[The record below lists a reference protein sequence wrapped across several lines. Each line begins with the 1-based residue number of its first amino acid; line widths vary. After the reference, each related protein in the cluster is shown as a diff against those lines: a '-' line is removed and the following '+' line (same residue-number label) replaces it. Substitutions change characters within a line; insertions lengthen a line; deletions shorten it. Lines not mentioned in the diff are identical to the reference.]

1 MESVATRRVV
11 QAMWVNPKDLSTERH
26 YPQSKTGESQK
37 ERKQTMTQD
46 TVNIGSESNIEG
58 KKRKNLS
65 APEKWRIFLET
76 TAKDAPIGE
85 ILRRNGLYS
94 ADLTKIRKQAESG
107 ALHELG
113 RKKYSKK
120 SQSVSRDEYDKIK
133 TELAA
138 KEKALAQMSEEYL
151 ILKKRT
157 D

>member
-1 MESVATRRVV
+1 MILWIAVNLKKEGKNMEQDVLKT
-11 QAMWVNPKDLSTERH
+11 NIDTED
-26 YPQSKTGESQK
+26 G
-37 ERKQTMTQD
+37 
-46 TVNIGSESNIEG
+46 V

-65 APEKWRIFLET
+65 AQEKWQIFLET
-76 TAKDAPIGE
+76 TAKDAPVGE

-94 ADLTKIRKQAESG
+94 SDLTKIRKQVESG
-107 ALHELG
+107 ALAELG

-120 SQSVSRDEYDKIK
+120 PYQVPRDEYDKIK
-133 TELAA
+133 TELTA

>member
-1 MESVATRRVV
+1 MAT
-11 QAMWVNPKDLSTERH
+11 
-26 YPQSKTGESQK
+26 
-37 ERKQTMTQD
+37 D
-46 TVNIGSESNIEG
+46 TVNIGNDGNAEV

-65 APEKWRIFLET
+65 AHEKWQIFLET

-85 ILRRNGLYS
+85 ILRRHGLYS
-94 ADLTKIRKQAESG
+94 ADLTKIRKQVESV
-107 ALHELG
+107 ALQELG

-120 SQSVSRDEYDKIK
+120 PFSIPREEYEKIK

>member
-1 MESVATRRVV
+1 MA
-11 QAMWVNPKDLSTERH
+11 
-26 YPQSKTGESQK
+26 
-37 ERKQTMTQD
+37 QD
-46 TVNIGSESNIEG
+46 TVNIGSEGNIEA

-65 APEKWRIFLET
+65 AHEKWQIFLET

-94 ADLTKIRKQAESG
+94 SELTDIRKKVEAG
-107 ALHELG
+107 ALQELG

-120 SQSVSRDEYDKIK
+120 PCSVSRDEYDRLKA
-133 TELAA
+133 ELAS
-138 KEKALAQMSEEYL
+138 KERALAQMSEEYL